1 LLTGPYYQLDDQLLL
16 NYREISIGESA
27 AVRLTTGFA
36 PQKVHLEHH
45 ALLPETGDR
54 EAQPMNSLF
63 SNPVVSALVVWWMP
77 WPKGAPTA
85 SEFIQGEGGT
95 PPAEFERDK
104 QALLL
109 VIHRFA
115 HHPENELFRSNP
127 VFGRLSRRAWGRLMW
142 RHIDH
147 HLRQFGL

>member
-1 LLTGPYYQLDDQLLL
+1 MKNLLENADRDAL
-16 NYREISIGESA
+16 IA
-27 AVRLTTGFA
+27 RLQNLRPNSQARWGVMTAGQIV
-36 PQKVHLEHH
+36 PHLTDPLCV
-45 ALLPETGDR
+45 AIGDR
-54 EAQPMNSLF
+54 PAQPMNSVF
-63 SNPVVSALVVWWMP
+63 SNPVVSFLTVWWLP
-77 WPKGAPTA
+77 WPKSAPTA
-85 SEFIQGEGGT
+85 AEFIPGKGGT

-109 VIHRFA
+109 AIHRFA
-115 HHPENELFRSNP
+115 QYPENDLFRPNP

>member
-1 LLTGPYYQLDDQLLL
+1 MKNLLENADRDTLIARLQNL
-16 NYREISIGESA
+16 NPDSRRRWGTMTASQ
-27 AVRLTTGFA
+27 VVPHLTDPLRVA
-36 PQKVHLEHH
+36 I
-45 ALLPETGDR
+45 GDR
-54 EAQPMNSLF
+54 EAQPMNSIF

-104 QALLL
+104 QTLLL

-115 HHPENELFRSNP
+115 HHPENELFRPNP

>member
-1 LLTGPYYQLDDQLLL
+1 MKNLLNIHNRESLIARIQLLSPEAP
-16 NYREISIGESA
+16 RRWGTMSA
-27 AVRLTTGFA
+27 IQVVPHLTDPLRVA
-36 PQKVHLEHH
+36 I
-45 ALLPETGDR
+45 GDR
-54 EAQPMNSLF
+54 KAEPANGLF
-63 SNPVVSALVVWWMP
+63 CKPLVSTFIVWWMP

-85 SEFIQGEGGT
+85 DKFIQGKKGT

-109 VIHRFA
+109 AIHRFA
-115 HHPENELFRSNP
+115 NHSEPFQPSP
-127 VFGRLSRRAWGRLMW
+127 VFGPLSRRAWGRLMY